1 MSYYIHT
8 VIVFV
13 IDNPIQ
19 KEVVTVMIGD
29 YIHGVIVL
37 EGSLYSYIPS
47 QKEE

>member
-8 VIVFV
+8 IIVFV
-13 IDNPIQ
+13 I
-19 KEVVTVMIGD
+19 KEVVIVMIGN

-47 QKEE
+47 QKE